1 MSYLVIDDFK
11 LGMDRRRSRVAG
23 TLGALWLG
31 VNGHITRG
39 GDFERRKKFVLKH
52 TLPTSTIGL
61 AVVNNQLYTFG
72 SGPQPIGMPANV
84 KYQRLQ
90 HTGTAQLQEVL
101 DHTAFDGQLY
111 VAALF
116 SNGDILHYYNGTRV
130 EDWDTIAAAVAD
142 TLASP
147 ARRLAEL
154 IDRNPYMEATA
165 AGAVITITASR
176 PGVPFTI
183 AQSTVNGSGGVN
195 DQTITLTE
203 IQPNIE
209 EGSEITASAVVTIT
223 GGSSNP
229 GTNQVASLTING
241 VDALD
246 GTAVDWDSSNAAT
259 AAALADAINAAT
271 TTPNYT
277 AVAAGP
283 AVTVSAAAGTGSVPN
298 GYMVVVGNGGDVT
311 TTVSGN
317 MAGGTDSATAQA
329 QIYTATLSGTV
340 DQLDEW
346 EIEITTARPSGSSSI
361 SAAYQFRTT
370 TRGSGTGTTCLTFQ
384 QKIYS
389 VTASLLYYSA
399 VQNPTNWA
407 GTGSGFNNMADQN
420 EGSEPLTT
428 VQEYQG
434 KLAVF
439 SQNHIRVWTIDVNPA
454 NNKLDQTVPNSGT
467 PAPQSVVPY
476 GNIDVFYL
484 SRSGVRSLR
493 ARDSSNAPAVN
504 DIGVAIDEFVQEYLD
519 DLNEEKAHDSCAI
532 IEPRDGRYW
541 LAMGKRIFVLS
552 YFQGTKINAW
562 TYYDL
567 EDELPDTTGF
577 GGAVLEE
584 GRVQD
589 MVVLGRKVYIRSNTS
604 LLLYGDDDGQT
615 YPDTDEAIAE
625 LHTQFLSAKTP
636 ATIKSVYGFDIGC
649 EGEWAVDMLP
659 NPARETVEMRVGVF
673 NKPSF
678 SAGKITVQCPSAMFA
693 VKAVCSRAGYG
704 RIANMAIHYKPAE
717 AG

>member
-31 VNGHITRG
+31 INGHITRG
-39 GDFERRKKFVLKH
+39 GDFERRKKFVLK
-52 TLPTSTIGL
+52 TMLPASTVGL
-61 AVVNNQLYTFG
+61 AVVNNRLYTFG
-72 SGPQPIGMPANV
+72 SGPEPVGMPANV
-84 KYQRLQ
+84 KYQRLE
-90 HTGTAQLQEVL
+90 HPGTAQLTEVL
-101 DHTAFDGQLY
+101 DTTTFDGQLY
-111 VAALF
+111 AVALF
-116 SNGDILHYYNGTRV
+116 SNGSIYHYYGGTRV

-142 TLASP
+142 TLAAP

-183 AQSTVNGSGGVN
+183 TKDTTNESGGTG
-195 DQTITLTE
+195 DQDITLAE
-203 IQPNIE
+203 VQPNIV
-209 EGSEITASAVVTIT
+209 EGSEIRSSTVVTIT

-229 GTNQVASLTING
+229 GTNQITSLTING
-241 VDALD
+241 VYVLGFP
-246 GTAVDWDSSNAAT
+246 GTPVNWDSSNAAT
-259 AAALADAINAAT
+259 AAALADAINAAA
-271 TTPNYT
+271 TTPEYT
-277 AVAAGP
+277 AEASGP
-283 AVTVSAAAGTGSVPN
+283 AVTVYAVDGTGSTPN
-298 GYMVVVGNGGDVT
+298 GYSVIVGTSGDVT
-311 TTVSGN
+311 TSVSGN
-317 MAGGTDSATAQA
+317 MAGGTDSAMAQA
-329 QIYTATLSGTV
+329 QIWTATLSGTV
-340 DQLDEW
+340 DQDDEW
-346 EIEITTARPSGSSSI
+346 EIEIATAIDVDTPELLTS
-361 SAAYQFRTT
+361 YQFVTT
-370 TRGSGTGTTCLTFQ
+370 TQAAGMGTTCLTFQ

-399 VQNPTNWA
+399 VQDPTDWE

-420 EGSEPLTT
+420 EGSEPLTA

-439 SQNHIRVWTIDVNPA
+439 SQNHIRVWTIDVDPD

-519 DLNEEKAHDSCAI
+519 DLNEERSHNSCAI

-541 LAMGKRIFVLS
+541 LAMGQRILVLS

-567 EDELPDTTGF
+567 ADELGIANLTI
-577 GGAVLEE
+577 E
-584 GRVQD
+584 Q
-589 MVVLGRKVYIRSNTS
+589 MVVLGRKVYMRSNDF
-604 LLLYGDDDGQT
+604 LFLYGDDNGVT
-615 YPDTDEAIAE
+615 YPGTDEAVAE

-636 ATIKSVYGFDIGC
+636 ATIKSIKGFDIGC
-649 EGEWAVDMLP
+649 EGEWAVDLLP
-659 NPARETVEMRVGVF
+659 NPAREDVDMRVGVF

-678 SAGKITVQCPSAMFA
+678 SAGNIAVQCPSAMFA
-693 VKAVCSRAGYG
+693 VKAVCARAGYG